1 MIGCAYRHLCSKT
14 YDQNGLFQVIVDM
27 MHVEYEEMWKEH
39 FLPKLDE
46 DTDRDTSSKRRRSS
60 VEQEQDTQSTLQH
73 VTRKRRRTEASL
85 EDTSQQESTTEIID
99 K

>member
-1 MIGCAYRHLCSKT
+1 MLIIFVHSKT

-39 FLPKLDE
+39 FLPNLDE
-46 DTDRDTSSKRRRSS
+46 DAERDTSGKRRRSS
-60 VEQEQDTQSTLQH
+60 VEQEQDLPSTVQH
-73 VTRKRRRTEASL
+73 MTRKRRRTEASL
-85 EDTSQQESTTEIID
+85 EDTSQQESTSEIID

>member
-1 MIGCAYRHLCSKT
+1 MLIIFVHSKT

-39 FLPKLDE
+39 FLPNLDE
-46 DTDRDTSSKRRRSS
+46 DTERDTSGKRRRSS
-60 VEQEQDTQSTLQH
+60 VEGEQDLPSTVQH
-73 VTRKRRRTEASL
+73 MTRKRRRTEASL
-85 EDTSQQESTTEIID
+85 EDTSQQESTSEIID